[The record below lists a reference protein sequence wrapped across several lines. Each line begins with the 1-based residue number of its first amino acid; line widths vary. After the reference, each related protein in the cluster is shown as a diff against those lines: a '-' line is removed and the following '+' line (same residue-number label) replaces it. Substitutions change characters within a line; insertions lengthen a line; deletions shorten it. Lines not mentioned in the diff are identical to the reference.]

1 MPYPQFRVYVS
12 RVRRKRRASSKST
25 LQQPPTIANGEPA
38 PPPADPFRNLRE
50 QREKK
55 KQSTFEYE
63 PFSLSKTS
71 SIERSTVNN
80 RAQTFARNAEQQT
93 AENRRGL
100 TQKRTFE
107 YPPGPPDE
115 SKLI

>member
-55 KQSTFEYE
+55 KQTTFEYD
-63 PFSLSKTS
+63 PFSITKTS
-71 SIERSTVNN
+71 SIEGSMKD
-80 RAQTFARNAEQQT
+80 QTQASARTAGQQT
-93 AENRRGL
+93 GDNRRGL
-100 TQKRTFE
+100 AQKRTFE